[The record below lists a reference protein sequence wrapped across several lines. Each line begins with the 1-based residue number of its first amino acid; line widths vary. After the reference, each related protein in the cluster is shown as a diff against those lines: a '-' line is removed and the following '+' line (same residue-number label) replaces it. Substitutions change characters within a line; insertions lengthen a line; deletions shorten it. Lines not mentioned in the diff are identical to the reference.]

1 MQEYANQIQGCVD
14 EVIQLHKEG
23 KITRCEIER
32 ETVQTENGLE
42 YGDELLITFV
52 IKDRSL

>member
-1 MQEYANQIQGCVD
+1 MGVPENVNQIQGYVD
-14 EVIQLHKEG
+14 EVIQFQKDG

-32 ETVQTENGLE
+32 EAVETESGTE

-52 IKDRSL
+52 IKK